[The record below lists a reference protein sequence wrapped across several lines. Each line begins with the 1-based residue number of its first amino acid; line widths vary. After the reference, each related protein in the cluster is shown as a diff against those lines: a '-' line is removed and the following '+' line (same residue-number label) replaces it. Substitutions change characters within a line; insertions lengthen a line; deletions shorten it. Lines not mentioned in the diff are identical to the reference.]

1 MGEYSRCA
9 SQYIIG
15 AYDFAKILTMDRL
28 VSLQGYYAAG
38 EGARD
43 PPSSRSITSLYNDN
57 YVCFFSRG
65 RGARDPPPPQEVL
78 LPLTWKWLL
87 VTPVGIGSRRA
98 RGAVFLVFSPPL
110 LLLSRCRRSS
120 ASSGPCCT
128 RLGCPRGSGPATTWR
143 C

>member
-15 AYDFAKILTMDRL
+15 AYDFASILTMDRL

-57 YVCFFSRG
+57 YVCFLAGGEVRG
-65 RGARDPPPPQEVL
+65 
-78 LPLTWKWLL
+78 T
-87 VTPVGIGSRRA
+87 
-98 RGAVFLVFSPPL
+98 PPL
-110 LLLSRCRRSS
+110 PKKYYFPLH
-120 ASSGPCCT
+120 GN
-128 RLGCPRGSGPATTWR
+128 GCL
-143 C
+143 